1 MDGRRVDR
9 VRWVP
14 GPDADTGV
22 PVGTGNTVADSPLDR
37 DNAPAN
43 GRPSRN
49 GTPLSTQAPA
59 GVHTGATRYQPGQG
73 S

>member
-9 VRWVP
+9 VRWLP
-14 GPDADTGV
+14 GQDADTGIAD
-22 PVGTGNTVADSPLDR
+22 GTTKTVADSPTNR
-37 DNAPAN
+37 GNAQVN
-43 GRPSRN
+43 GQPSRN